1 MKMFKSLDGEKIELG
16 NKIEKYGILENE
28 DGLYELCNIDNE
40 NSFLTVNVIEENG
53 NLYVNF
59 NEPSEWAD
67 SNIVVGELE
76 D

>member
-16 NKIEKYGILENE
+16 NEIEKYGILENE